1 MMVERMCRIM
11 NELKSL
17 RLKTHLTQKEAAD
30 RIGVS
35 LRSYVSYENEV
46 SRIGTPKYR
55 FLLSEM
61 SELSRLDEEHGVL
74 TVDEI
79 RDGCSEILKDY
90 PVQYCFLFGSYAKG
104 KASPVSDIDLLVS
117 SGVTGL
123 KFYELTE
130 KLREKLHKKIDL
142 LDVKQLSENTDLI
155 NEILKDGIRIYG

>member
-17 RLKTHLTQKEAAD
+17 RLKSHLTQKEAAD

-74 TVDEI
+74 MVDEI
-79 RDGCSEILKDY
+79 REAVSRARFRQIWGKDMPDGLPLE
-90 PVQYCFLFGSYAKG
+90 
-104 KASPVSDIDLLVS
+104 
-117 SGVTGL
+117 
-123 KFYELTE
+123 
-130 KLREKLHKKIDL
+130 
-142 LDVKQLSENTDLI
+142 
-155 NEILKDGIRIYG
+155 

>member
-1 MMVERMCRIM
+1 MT
-11 NELKSL
+11 ELKSL
-17 RLKTHLTQKEAAD
+17 RLKSRLTQKEAAD

-46 SRIGTPKYR
+46 NKVGTPKYR

-61 SELSRLDEEHGVL
+61 SELSRMDEEHGIL

-79 RDGCSEILKDY
+79 REGCSEILKDY
-90 PVQYCFLFGSYAKG
+90 PVQYCYLFGSYAKG
-104 KASPVSDIDLLVS
+104 KATAVSDIDLLVS

-123 KFYELTE
+123 KFYELAE
-130 KLREKLHKKIDL
+130 KLREKLHKRIDL
-142 LDVKQLSENTDLI
+142 LDAKQLSENTDLI